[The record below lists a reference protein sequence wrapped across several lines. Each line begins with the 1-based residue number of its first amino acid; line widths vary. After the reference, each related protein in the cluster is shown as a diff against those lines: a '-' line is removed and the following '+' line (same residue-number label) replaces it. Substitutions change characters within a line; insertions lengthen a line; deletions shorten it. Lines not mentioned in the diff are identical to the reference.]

1 MSHRTK
7 SPVAAGSSSKSTSC
21 AAASGETANVQEEK
35 NHGVASTDISGVPTK
50 TSVPTY
56 QQPPQLAYGWW
67 TPHPPPFGPYFWPCL
82 PPGYSLVPAA
92 LADLPERTFSSVNS
106 LKNFAKFSADNHE
119 TAEEVKSDVLQSIA
133 PDAVSLSD
141 SKQKSSKRASSFTE
155 HSEAEPVLTATKKA
169 RIDADTT
176 QPSTTTRTSRGRAA
190 KH

>member
-92 LADLPERTFSSVNS
+92 LAELPERAFSSVTS
-106 LKNFAKFSADNHE
+106 LKSFAKFSADNQE
-119 TAEEVKSDVLQSIA
+119 TAGDTKSPSPQSVA

-141 SKQKSSKRASSFTE
+141 SKHKSSKRANSLTDRSSG
-155 HSEAEPVLTATKKA
+155 AESAVKKA
-169 RIDADTT
+169 RTEDVTS
-176 QPSTTTRTSRGRAA
+176 QSSTTTRTTRGRAA

>member
-1 MSHRTK
+1 MNRRTK
-7 SPVAAGSSSKSTSC
+7 SPVAAAGSSNSTSSV
-21 AAASGETANVQEEK
+21 AASVETANVQK
-35 NHGVASTDISGVPTK
+35 AQGDASISLSRVPTK
-50 TSVPTY
+50 TSVPMY